1 MKGKAIAALAAL
13 CVALALLAAV
23 LGVRCRRVR
32 SALSEAQARGAALE
46 VLLSDADGQ
55 IDALQGKLDRAE
67 SDALALRSDAQIR
80 SDAAQ
85 AAEEHAAALESE
97 LEPFRRAEAIRENSR
112 ITEHAQK
119 TKHLN
124 AFRYLL
130 YEPGVPSDEP
140 LPLLLFLHGTGG
152 CGTDISDVY
161 ADDTLPTML
170 RLGWL
175 SPDALVLIPQC
186 PEENWTAYCEDLME
200 LMEAVIDEYGADRAR
215 VSVTGFSLGGIGCF
229 SMLTRY
235 PDYFAAAMPL
245 GALCDPGACAC
256 ITSTQVRILHGELDR
271 SMDPLYVTLA
281 NDVINS
287 AGGHSTLTF
296 IPGEKHFIQQHYLDD
311 GGEPVEWLISQRRSG

>member
-1 MKGKAIAALAAL
+1 MKGKALAALAAL
-13 CVALALLAAV
+13 CAALAILAAV
-23 LGVRCRRVR
+23 LGVRFLRLR
-32 SALSEAQARGAALE
+32 SALSESQARGAALE
-46 VLLSDADGQ
+46 ARLSDADGQ
-55 IDALQGKLDRAE
+55 IDALQGELEKAK
-67 SDALALRSDAQIR
+67 SDALALRNDALTR
-80 SDAAQ
+80 SDAAE
-85 AAEEHAAALESE
+85 AAEAYAAALEAE
-97 LEPFRRAEAIRENSR
+97 LEPCRRAEAIRENSR

-119 TKHLN
+119 TAHLN

-152 CGTDISDVY
+152 CGSDIEDVY

-200 LMEAVIDEYGADRAR
+200 LMEAVIEEYGADRAR

-229 SMLTRY
+229 SLLTRY

-245 GALCDPGACAC
+245 GALCDPAACRV
-256 ITSTQVRILHGELDR
+256 ITSTPVRILHGELDR
-271 SMDPLYVTLA
+271 SMDPLYVTMA

-311 GGEPVEWLISQRRSG
+311 GGEPVEWLIAQRRDG